1 VQTLKRHFVM
11 TVTGLRLKFG
21 SMAPGNSGERFMGL
35 RSINVGGREA
45 LEFTCDCAAHRGEP
59 ATAWFDCG
67 SDLGNVEL
75 ALAAG
80 WRERRVKR
88 TWLCPQCAHKAA
100 SKALATADQNAA

>member
-1 VQTLKRHFVM
+1 VQSLKATFSDDRHRNGATF
-11 TVTGLRLKFG
+11 LFHSAR
-21 SMAPGNSGERFMGL
+21 NSGERFMGL
-35 RSINVGGREA
+35 KSINVGAREA
-45 LEFTCDCAAHRGEP
+45 LEFTCDRAAHRGEP
-59 ATAWFDCG
+59 AIAWFDCG

-100 SKALATADQNAA
+100 VKRMATVDKNAA